1 MGMAKKGTEMSPRMS
16 THELRKKKKKNFVK

>member
-16 THELRKKKKKNFVK
+16 TRELGKKKKKNFVK